1 MNFLKRYK
9 SVLTPDQRKER
20 KKLLILSLLS
30 GLLIG
35 ISFPPIPLPYLM
47 FGALIPYFIVIDSKK
62 TLGEINRFTYA
73 FAFVFTIISIYWVG
87 SWTSEADP
95 FLMISGA
102 MLMFYNPLML
112 LIPST
117 LFYFTKKKFGD
128 KIPFLLFPFFWVS
141 YEYFYSVFELRF
153 PWLTLGHGQA
163 YFKSFIQIADIYR
176 NQGFMPEAEA
186 AAGLAQSK
194 AIECTDET
202 AIMQAVKMRGIIAY
216 YRGDNKAS
224 EECFIFALGLAER
237 LGDKKIH
244 PSPRFTFYC
253 NVLGYLRRQVTI
265 KQK

>member
-128 KIPFLLFPFFWVS
+128 KIPFLLFPFFWAV
-141 YEYFYSVFELRF
+141 ETWIVWRLTTLCIFIVCLNFVFRGLR
-153 PWLTLGHGQA
+153 WDTVKRTLNRL
-163 YFKSFIQIADIYR
+163 FKSRILSVR
-176 NQGFMPEAEA
+176 
-186 AAGLAQSK
+186 
-194 AIECTDET
+194 TDF
-202 AIMQAVKMRGIIAY
+202 Q
-216 YRGDNKAS
+216 
-224 EECFIFALGLAER
+224 
-237 LGDKKIH
+237 
-244 PSPRFTFYC
+244 
-253 NVLGYLRRQVTI
+253 
-265 KQK
+265 